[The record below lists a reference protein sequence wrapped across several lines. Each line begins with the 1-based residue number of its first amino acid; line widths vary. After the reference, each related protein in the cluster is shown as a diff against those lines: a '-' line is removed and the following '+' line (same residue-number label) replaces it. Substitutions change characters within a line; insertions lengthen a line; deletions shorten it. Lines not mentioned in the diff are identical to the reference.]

1 MEKIIKRGDIYYA
14 ELNPVIGSE
23 QGGTRPVLIISNDI
37 GNKHSPTVII
47 AAITSRV
54 HTKAKLPTHTA
65 VSNYEGLDKDSVI
78 LLEQIRTID
87 KQRLKQYHILLN
99 KEHFN
104 DLGSDCFNTIYA
116 EKIKKRNIKSL
127 EKLGFSVSLS

>member
-1 MEKIIKRGDIYYA
+1 MEKTIKRGDIYYA

-37 GNKHSPTVII
+37 GNRHSPTVIV

-65 VSNYEGLDKDSVI
+65 IRDFEGLNKDSII

-87 KQRLKQYHILLN
+87 KKRLQEYIGMLSESEMARVDKALAI
-99 KEHFN
+99 
-104 DLGSDCFNTIYA
+104 
-116 EKIKKRNIKSL
+116 
-127 EKLGFSVSLS
+127 SVSLNILKVQIDDFIEIRTLVI

>member
-1 MEKIIKRGDIYYA
+1 MERIIKRGDIYYA

-65 VSNYEGLDKDSVI
+65 VSNYEGLDSVI

-87 KQRLKQYHILLN
+87 KQRLKQYMGMMPNSIMARVN
-99 KEHFN
+99 KA
-104 DLGSDCFNTIYA
+104 LAISVA
-116 EKIKKRNIKSL
+116 LKKI
-127 EKLGFSVSLS
+127 